1 MILMSDPRKQIK
13 IFLIDDHPL
22 ILHALRQ
29 LLLRNSNFEICGD
42 AGSLELAKD
51 VLLDECPDVLI
62 ADLIIRDELSLAVIE
77 WVRQNLL
84 QTRLLIYSMTVD
96 VETVERSMQM
106 GAMGFLSKADPVDQ
120 IEAAV
125 LSLHAGQNYLSE
137 TLKSRIIVARTNA
150 QLPPVCGVRV
160 LVQ

>member
-1 MILMSDPRKQIK
+1 MNLMSDPRKQIK

-137 TLKSRIIVARTNA
+137 TIKRRIIETRTNA
-150 QLPPVCGVRV
+150 QLPPSSASR
-160 LVQ
+160 